1 MVMTDR
7 DRQIAQ
13 FLAAHGW
20 DGTPQ
25 VLHGDASQ
33 RRFLRLTTPDRS
45 AVLMD
50 AALPEHRTGA
60 FLALSA
66 LLNRLG
72 LSAPQVLAVDA
83 ARGLVLLEDFGDARM
98 GARLDDGVD
107 PAPLLD
113 LAVDVLIELQRTFTL
128 DDPAAA
134 ALPRYDAAQF
144 LDQLD
149 LFPQLVPAHYGLP
162 GDAAAAAAFRAA
174 WTAPLHDACEGPQS
188 LLLRDYFAD
197 NLMLLPDR
205 PGVRACGL
213 LDFQDAGI
221 GPVAYD
227 LVSLLEDARRDI
239 APAHV
244 ARCLERY
251 RAAFPYARNADFAH
265 SYNVLAAVRHCRIIA
280 VFVRLAG
287 SGREQY
293 LNHLPRLWRLFE
305 RHLGE
310 PSLQPVAA
318 WLDIHLPKDRR
329 TG

>member
-7 DRQIAQ
+7 DRQISL

-20 DGTPQ
+20 DGSPQ

-33 RRFLRLTTPDRS
+33 RRFLRLTAPERS

-50 AALPEHRTGA
+50 APLPEHRTGA
-60 FLALSA
+60 FVALSA

-83 ARGLVLLEDFGDARM
+83 AHGLVLLEDFGDARM
-98 GARLDDGVD
+98 GARLDDGAD
-107 PAPLLD
+107 PGPLLD
-113 LAVDVLIELQRTFTL
+113 LAVDVLIELQQTFTL

-134 ALPRYDAAQF
+134 ALPRYDASLF
-144 LDQLD
+144 LEQLD
-149 LFPQLVPAHYGLP
+149 LFPQLVPAHYGLTV
-162 GDAAAAAAFRAA
+162 DAAAAAAFRTA

-239 APAHV
+239 APANV
-244 ARCLERY
+244 DRCLERY
-251 RAAFPYARNADFAH
+251 RAAFPYARGAGFAQ
-265 SYNVLAAVRHCRIIA
+265 SCSVLAAVRHCRIIA
-280 VFVRLAG
+280 VFVRLAAA
-287 SGREQY
+287 GRERY
-293 LNHLPRLWRLFE
+293 LNHLPRLWRLLE
-305 RHLGE
+305 GHLDE
-310 PSLQPVAA
+310 PPLQPVAA
-318 WLDIHLPKDRR
+318 WLDIHLPQDRR